1 MNRISTLVKNQR
13 LNLGLTM
20 EQVAKSADLSQT
32 LLSRVEAGDYD
43 TMKMSLDTIIRLAK
57 ALQLKVK
64 DFLDNLE
71 ITEPNHIP
79 ELSVYLR
86 QKYDINKSH
95 DIQMIESIINRLK
108 ENEEK

>member
-1 MNRISTLVKNQR
+1 MNTISRLVKNQR

-20 EQVAKSADLSQT
+20 EQVAESADLSQT

-57 ALQLKVK
+57 ALQLKVR
-64 DFLDNLE
+64 DFLDILE
-71 ITEPNHIP
+71 VTEPNHAP

-86 QKYDINKSH
+86 QKYDINRPQ
-95 DIQMIESIINRLK
+95 DIRMIEGIINRLK
-108 ENEEK
+108 EDEER